1 MPGGDGQVRR
11 PRLPDAGWLPDPSR
25 LDMER
30 WWDGRRWTDRTRGR
44 EVRTRW
50 GLSDEAALVDLE
62 RDVGGAVGGL
72 SPAVPE
78 PSPEVREGW
87 LQGWRGGFALVGVL
101 VLCMLV
107 YASAVSGRLGSLS
120 AWELQAPA
128 GPAVEYPVFAADSL
142 SLYLARSLMVQ
153 QPEIDLSW
161 LSRAGADEEQ
171 MVADAMLAVVIQNP
185 YVFADGTDWTLTAG
199 GDSLV
204 PTYLYDSDE
213 AERRRREL
221 QAEVTG
227 IVHSDAVSQ
236 ATGQV
241 ALAQAVHDA
250 IIARVTLDEGSLAV
264 ADSATGTAQVAAFTQ
279 AQQAYGAL
287 VQGRASSLGY
297 AQAFQVL
304 ADAVGLTTVVVTGS
318 AYDGAELAA
327 HAWNK
332 VQMSGVWITVDVA
345 WDDGGAEGAL
355 DDWFLVPDGDPR
367 LDDRAPD
374 SSWMLDER
382 LMAYGA

>member
-72 SPAVPE
+72 TPVVPE

-87 LQGWRGGFALVGVL
+87 LQGWRGGFALLGVL

-107 YASAVSGRLGSLS
+107 YASAISGRLGSVS
-120 AWELQAPA
+120 SWGLQAPA
-128 GPAVEYPVFAADSL
+128 GPAVEYPVFAVDSL

-153 QPEIDLSW
+153 QQEIDLSW

-171 MVADAMLAVVIQNP
+171 VVADAMLAVVIQNP

-204 PTYLYDSDE
+204 PTYLYDADE
-213 AERRRREL
+213 AEQRRREL
-221 QAEVTG
+221 QAEATD
-227 IVHSDAVSQ
+227 IVQSDAVAQ

-250 IIARVTLDEGSLAV
+250 IIARVTLDDGSLAV
-264 ADSATGTAQVAAFTQ
+264 SDGTTGTAQVAAFTQ

-318 AYDGAELAA
+318 AYDGGSLTT

-332 VQMSGVWITVDVA
+332 VQMSGVWMTVDVA

-355 DDWFLVPDGDPR
+355 DDWFLVSDGDSR